1 MWRVQKAY
9 NQLIYNKMLTPPP
22 QKIIKF
28 KTNE

>member
-9 NQLIYNKMLTPPP
+9 NQLIYNKMLTPP